1 MPKPIE
7 GYVEPL
13 RRPRHAASRAVER
26 IRSGEL
32 GSEEVDFS
40 DLAVRAGRAGVDRA
54 AFVGGCFV

>member
-7 GYVEPL
+7 GHVEPL
-13 RRPRHAASRAVER
+13 RRSRHAASRAVER

-40 DLAVRAGRAGVDRA
+40 DLAVRAGQAGVN
-54 AFVGGCFV
+54 